1 MPRREI
7 FYLMILITTL
17 TQHNQ
22 LNQVL
27 AQMKDH
33 EHMFTTMAEAIRRAS
48 PNVDAFLDA
57 LVDAAFFA
65 ETDYLK
71 QMQVLFDLRDFLNNH
86 PPSNLAT
93 DLTPIQNL
101 FNKDENKPTI
111 LNHIEPLL
119 ANNAALNAIEEITQ
133 KLPFI
138 TDIQQKKVALTFAM
152 VPYLAPSINP

>member
-1 MPRREI
+1 M
-7 FYLMILITTL
+7 
-17 TQHNQ
+17 
-22 LNQVL
+22 
-27 AQMKDH
+27 
-33 EHMFTTMAEAIRRAS
+33 
-48 PNVDAFLDA
+48 
-57 LVDAAFFA
+57 
-65 ETDYLK
+65 
-71 QMQVLFDLRDFLNNH
+71 NNH

-138 TDIQQKKVALTFAM
+138 TDIQQKKVALTFIM
-152 VPYLAPSINP
+152 VPLLSAINKSVSNKHFTDIQSIQTAVVALTDVRTPQEFNNWKTNDAPAILTLHKMLNENPELKAATMECLNRAANHPRPLGTCPLL